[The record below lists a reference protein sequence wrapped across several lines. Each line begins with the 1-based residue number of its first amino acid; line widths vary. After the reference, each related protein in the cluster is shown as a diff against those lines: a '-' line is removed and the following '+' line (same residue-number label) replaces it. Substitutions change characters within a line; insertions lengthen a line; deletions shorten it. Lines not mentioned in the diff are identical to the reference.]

1 MYAKCGSVKDAYRVF
16 HKMRSHDVVSWIAM
30 LIGFAMPGHAK
41 EAIAHFEQMCEE
53 GVEPDNVTF
62 VCDIINLCF
71 LK

>member
-1 MYAKCGSVKDAYRVF
+1 MCAKCGSMKDAYRVLR
-16 HKMRSHDVVSWIAM
+16 KTCSHDVVSWIAM
-30 LIGFAMPGHAK
+30 LGHAK
-41 EAIAHFEQMCEE
+41 EAIAHFEQTCEE

>member
-1 MYAKCGSVKDAYRVF
+1 MKDAYRVLR
-16 HKMRSHDVVSWIAM
+16 KTCSHDVVSWIAM
-30 LIGFAMPGHAK
+30 LGHAK
-41 EAIAHFEQMCEE
+41 EAIAHFEQTCEE